1 MARQYWKAT
10 EEKVLILIVL
20 STMDRQAHTRGLMM
34 EPKSDYLEPK
44 FLVKAASMKQR
55 KRRITYSDDPS
66 LFATGPK

>member
-1 MARQYWKAT
+1 MARQYRKVT

-20 STMDRQAHTRGLMM
+20 STMNRKAHTRGLMM
-34 EPKSDYLEPK
+34 EPK

-55 KRRITYSDDPS
+55 KRRITYSADPS

>member
-1 MARQYWKAT
+1 MARQYQKAT

-34 EPKSDYLEPK
+34 EPK

-55 KRRITYSDDPS
+55 KRRITYSDDPR